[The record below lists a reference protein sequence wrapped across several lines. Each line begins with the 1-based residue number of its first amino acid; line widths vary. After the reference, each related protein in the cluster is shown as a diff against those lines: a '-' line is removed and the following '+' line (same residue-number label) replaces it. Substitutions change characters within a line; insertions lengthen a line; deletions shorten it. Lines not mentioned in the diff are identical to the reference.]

1 MAPVPVVAGESAE
14 PKPKASLGGRIWK
27 KFGFGAAAVAPKKA
41 KMEEPKEPE
50 TIEEVIEEEEEEEG
64 EGEGDD
70 VAIQMEVVTNNAP
83 EGEMDVATEETDLGD
98 EQQPR
103 RSLGMIREE
112 QETIRDAVKVQ

>member
-1 MAPVPVVAGESAE
+1 
-14 PKPKASLGGRIWK
+14 
-27 KFGFGAAAVAPKKA
+27 
-41 KMEEPKEPE
+41 MEEPKEPE
-50 TIEEVIEEEEEEEG
+50 TIEEVIEEEEG

-83 EGEMDVATEETDLGD
+83 EGEMDLATTEETDLGD